1 MEELALLDCVTTYF
15 DLSCNPP
22 ILLIVHIYF
31 SLQIMS
37 DPSLKLKRV
46 ETEDRKVLFYF
57 DEVTL
62 AMLQFVTRIRRL
74 TVLYREVNVS
84 GGSTVSFEAT

>member
-1 MEELALLDCVTTYF
+1 
-15 DLSCNPP
+15 
-22 ILLIVHIYF
+22 
-31 SLQIMS
+31 MS

-74 TVLYREVNVS
+74 IVLYREMNVS
-84 GGSTVSFEAT
+84 GGSTVSFEVT